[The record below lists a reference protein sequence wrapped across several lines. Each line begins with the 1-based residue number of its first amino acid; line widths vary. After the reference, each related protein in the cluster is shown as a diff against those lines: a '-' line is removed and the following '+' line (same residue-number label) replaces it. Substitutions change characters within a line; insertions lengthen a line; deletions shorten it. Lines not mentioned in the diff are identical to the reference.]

1 MNELRQALLPGEEII
16 FETRKH
22 WFAPVR
28 DSLLAILLVI
38 GAAILWL
45 LAPPGGEGLFGS
57 IGGLLG
63 DLMWW
68 VGLGAFVVGIGWII
82 WNIVAWMSAN
92 FGVSNMRVLC
102 YEGLLRKHSSE
113 TLLASITD
121 VKLTVPALGGALGFG
136 DLTILTASGRE
147 GSDKFTTIKGAG
159 DFRTALQTAQTG
171 ARNAP
176 AAGAPAAIA
185 PSAAV
190 ASPTAM
196 AAPLPVASAA
206 PPPAAA
212 IAPVAPG
219 PASQT
224 SEDAAASLQRLADLH
239 ARGVITDAEF
249 EAKKAELLGRI

>member
-22 WFAPVR
+22 WFAPIR
-28 DSLLAILLVI
+28 DSLVAVVLII
-38 GAAILWL
+38 GATILWL

-57 IGGLLG
+57 IGGFLG

-68 VGLGAFVVGIGWII
+68 VGLAALVVGVGWII
-82 WNIVAWMSAN
+82 WNFVAWMSAN

-121 VKLTVPALGGALGFG
+121 VKLTVPALGGMLGFG
-136 DLTILTASGRE
+136 DLTILTASGAE
-147 GSDKFTTIKGAG
+147 GSDKFTTIKRAG

-171 ARNAP
+171 SRNAPMATSAPIAAPARNAT
-176 AAGAPAAIA
+176 AAPAPIA
-185 PSAAV
+185 APA
-190 ASPTAM
+190 PM
-196 AAPLPVASAA
+196 AAPVTA
-206 PPPAAA
+206 PPAASS
-212 IAPVAPG
+212 G
-219 PASQT
+219 GQT
-224 SEDAAASLQRLADLH
+224 SEDAAASLERLADLH

>member
-1 MNELRQALLPGEEII
+1 MNELRQALLPGEEIV

-22 WFAPVR
+22 WFAPIR
-28 DSLLAILLVI
+28 DSLVAILLVI
-38 GAAILWL
+38 GAVILWL

-63 DLMWW
+63 NLMWW
-68 VGLGAFVVGIGWII
+68 VGLGAFVVGVGWII

-121 VKLTVPALGGALGFG
+121 VKLTVPALGGMLGFG

-171 ARNAP
+171 ARDAPAARAPAAATAAAVPTPTMMAAPSPVAAVAPAP
-176 AAGAPAAIA
+176 AAGVAP
-185 PSAAV
+185 
-190 ASPTAM
+190 M
-196 AAPLPVASAA
+196 
-206 PPPAAA
+206 
-212 IAPVAPG
+212 APG
-219 PASQT
+219 PSTQT
-224 SEDAAASLQRLADLH
+224 SEAAAASLERLADLH